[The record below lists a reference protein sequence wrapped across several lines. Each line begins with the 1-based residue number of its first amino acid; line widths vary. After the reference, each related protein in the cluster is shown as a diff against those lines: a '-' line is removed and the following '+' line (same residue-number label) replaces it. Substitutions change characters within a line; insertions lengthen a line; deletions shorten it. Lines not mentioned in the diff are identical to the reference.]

1 MHNALP
7 STPASPNRHVHLY
20 TPIHG
25 YACSHVNS
33 DPGCKG
39 YQGHV
44 TNWAS
49 DDKTYPYHQ
58 HEHVS
63 HVTKK
68 KDYQKAERKTFIS
81 LFLKDLVYTC
91 LFVKS
96 FFFILV
102 IPHSPNFTH
111 TYKNR
116 RTRLN
121 GNLLI
126 SNPLTLIQGSVI
138 A

>member
-1 MHNALP
+1 MPGTLVTCLLKKKIKWVLSETFTMCRLVVSPVTMHNALP

-81 LFLKDLVYTC
+81 LFLKDLVYTSLC
-91 LFVKS
+91 
-96 FFFILV
+96 
-102 IPHSPNFTH
+102 
-111 TYKNR
+111 
-116 RTRLN
+116 
-121 GNLLI
+121 
-126 SNPLTLIQGSVI
+126 
-138 A
+138 